1 MLTKISRANLNIYR
15 LSAWVISFILC
26 DPKLLAAIKAE
37 IGPAFHDNIV
47 DYSYLYDN
55 CPRLTAIHIE
65 MLRLTFGSFS
75 VRKVAAP
82 IVMGGKKLL
91 PGNTVIVPIR
101 SLHYDADVFGRNA
114 TQFDPKR
121 FLDNPQLEKNPSYR
135 PFAGGLTYCPGRF
148 LAKRQ
153 NVGFVA
159 MLLHRFDIEV
169 VDRERGPKGEMAPP
183 KIDHDSPSLGIMGP
197 VKGTELFV
205 RFKEAAKADRYNR
218 C

>member
-1 MLTKISRANLNIYR
+1 MYR
-15 LSAWVISFILC
+15 LSAWMVSFILC

-37 IGPAFHDNIV
+37 ISPAFHDDNTV
-47 DYSYLYDN
+47 DYHYLYDH
-55 CPRLTAIHIE
+55 CPRLTAMHIE

-82 IVMGGKKLL
+82 IVLGGKKLL

-101 SLHYDADVFGRNA
+101 SLHYDTAVFGRNA
-114 TQFDPKR
+114 TQFDPQR
-121 FLDNPQLEKNPSYR
+121 FLDNPQLEKSPSYR
-135 PFAGGLTYCPGRF
+135 PFAGGITYCPGRF

-169 VDRERGPKGEMAPP
+169 VNRERGPQGEMTPP
-183 KIDHDSPSLGIMGP
+183 KIDQDSPSLGIMGP

-205 RFKEAAKADRYNR
+205 RFKEAAKAGQCNG

>member
-1 MLTKISRANLNIYR
+1 MVSY
-15 LSAWVISFILC
+15 ILC
-26 DPKLLAAIKAE
+26 DPELLAAIKAE
-37 IGPAFHDNIV
+37 IAPAFHDNTV
-47 DYSYLYDN
+47 DYSYIYDH

-101 SLHYDADVFGRNA
+101 SLHYNADVFGRNA

-169 VDRERGPKGEMAPP
+169 VNRERGPKGEMAPP
-183 KIDHDSPSLGIMGP
+183 QIDQDSPSLGIMGP

-205 RFKEAAKADRYNR
+205 RFKEAAADGPVQPMVDPKI
-218 C
+218 

>member
-1 MLTKISRANLNIYR
+1 M
-15 LSAWVISFILC
+15 VSFILC
-26 DPKLLAAIKAE
+26 DPELLAAIKAE
-37 IGPAFHDNIV
+37 ISPAFHDDTV
-47 DYSYLYDN
+47 DYSYLYDH
-55 CPRLTAIHIE
+55 CPRLAAIHVE

-101 SLHYDADVFGRNA
+101 SLHYDADVFGRDPTA
-114 TQFDPKR
+114 FDPTR
-121 FLDNPQLEKNPSYR
+121 FLDKPQLEKDPSYR
-135 PFAGGLTYCPGRF
+135 PFAGGITYCPGRF

-159 MLLHRFDIEV
+159 MLLHRFDVEV
-169 VDRERGPKGEMAPP
+169 VGRERGPKGEMAPP
-183 KIDHDSPSLGIMGP
+183 AIDQDSPSLGIMGP

-205 RFKEAAKADRYNR
+205 RFKEAAKAGHSATELLKAKI
-218 C
+218 